1 MIPVYLSYFDT
12 NTDFWSP
19 SASAKNKYI
28 LLFTLMLPYSLG
40 PKLNGT
46 VTVVSTRSGKKLKK
60 HNSLLYSCQQ
70 LAFGICILFSM

>member
-19 SASAKNKYI
+19 SALAKNKYI

-40 PKLNGT
+40 PKLNGSFPT
-46 VTVVSTRSGKKLKK
+46 DYQWGSAGS
-60 HNSLLYSCQQ
+60 Q
-70 LAFGICILFSM
+70 